1 MSEVISTS
9 SSCTYISLGHNSD
22 YRIGTRDNI
31 NMTSDNPIAW
41 TLPEYEAT
49 TIENDGVST
58 SIAYSMIPQLTMVDT
73 GEQI

>member
-1 MSEVISTS
+1 
-9 SSCTYISLGHNSD
+9 
-22 YRIGTRDNI
+22 
-31 NMTSDNPIAW
+31 MTSDNPIAW
-41 TLPEYEAT
+41 TLLEYEAT